1 MGIIVLIAFLVA
13 LGKIWAAE
21 GAGTPIK
28 FIIAWV
34 AGMFGFAA
42 LGLHAGFFQAFQ
54 ALLAILAWFVAK
66 SKG

>member
-21 GAGTPIK
+21 GARTPIK

-34 AGMFGFAA
+34 AGMFGFSA

-54 ALLAILAWFVAK
+54 ALLAIIAWFVAK